1 MKEGGKIITISTF
14 FAEERP
20 LEQRPYRFRGPYT
33 ASQGAKNR
41 LVEAMSWELTE
52 KGIVSIGT
60 NPGPVHSDRIYK
72 TVYPKAASEF
82 LRVSGFEEL
91 SPSEVEAANKE
102 IVGLLGEDDQTI
114 KDGIKSAAE
123 KLGKPETVLT
133 NLLNKVQYIAEK
145 IQKNT
150 STMIPDQQFLSQDQ
164 VATTVLTLVGDEQSK
179 ILNGKIIPGDRVFY
193 PVKSYIRSSVPKTE
207 INLNEIQCVIT
218 NDESDDA
225 VQKASRLKTMLESN
239 GVQVLPSDLNTPSAV
254 FIHITGNV
262 PEFSRLT
269 ELSRNEWDSLV
280 NKFINTPAKVAQNAM
295 ETFVAG
301 GSDDPRLFK
310 EAYGRIIIIG
320 PALPAGKKVGGHAR
334 AKAEVFRGALRPF
347 ATTVNQELSDVLKS
361 NVRMFVVL
369 PGTVDGKEPSDENLI
384 NTINYLVTEEAGSS
398 SEVIFC
404 PDESR

>member
-1 MKEGGKIITISTF
+1 
-14 FAEERP
+14 
-20 LEQRPYRFRGPYT
+20 
-33 ASQGAKNR
+33 
-41 LVEAMSWELTE
+41 
-52 KGIVSIGT
+52 
-60 NPGPVHSDRIYK
+60 
-72 TVYPKAASEF
+72 
-82 LRVSGFEEL
+82 
-91 SPSEVEAANKE
+91 
-102 IVGLLGEDDQTI
+102 
-114 KDGIKSAAE
+114 
-123 KLGKPETVLT
+123 
-133 NLLNKVQYIAEK
+133 
-145 IQKNT
+145 
-150 STMIPDQQFLSQDQ
+150 
-164 VATTVLTLVGDEQSK
+164 
-179 ILNGKIIPGDRVFY
+179 
-193 PVKSYIRSSVPKTE
+193 
-207 INLNEIQCVIT
+207 
-218 NDESDDA
+218 
-225 VQKASRLKTMLESN
+225 MLESN

-262 PEFSRLT
+262 PEFSKLT

-384 NTINYLVTEEAGSS
+384 DTINYLVTKEAGSS